1 MGASVDISVIIP
13 VYNAMPL
20 LERTLDSIFGQHTN
34 YSFEVVLVDDGST
47 DNSVDYIKSRGE
59 ENIVLL
65 QQANAGPSAARNRG
79 VENANGR
86 FCAYIDADD
95 YWIDGFIEKTVSFLD
110 ENKDCIAVSVGQRHL
125 TVSGEGIS
133 PSCINEYDQ
142 PFVVD
147 VFWSFWSNYMHVC
160 TGSVTIK
167 TDVLRQSGGQ
177 RTDLR
182 VTEDLEFWALISTY
196 GKWGFIPEVLF
207 VSDGTSLVFDKDSW
221 IKKMSVRWQNAPSVE
236 DWQKRIVD
244 RVSFNKEELPAAY
257 VKARGRIS
265 EILTYC
271 QMLSGRYALSR
282 WEAKRYADD
291 FRDGAMTRLIRIC
304 RHTQLSWWILC
315 KMLHWREYHR
325 C

>member
-1 MGASVDISVIIP
+1 MGTPVDISVIIP

-86 FCAYIDADD
+86 YCAYLDADD

-125 TVSGEGIS
+125 TVSGEGIK
-133 PSCINEYDQ
+133 PSCINDYHQSIILD
-142 PFVVD
+142 D
-147 VFWSFWSNYMHVC
+147 FWSFWSQYMHVC
-160 TGSVTIK
+160 TGSVTIR
-167 TDVLRQSGGQ
+167 TDILRQSSGQ

-221 IKKMSVRWQNAPSVE
+221 IKKMSVRWNNAPSVE
-236 DWQKRIVD
+236 EWQKRIVD
-244 RVSFNKEELPAAY
+244 RVSLNKGELPATY

-282 WEAKRYADD
+282 QEAKSYADD
-291 FRDGAMTRLIRIC
+291 FREGNMTRLIRIC
-304 RHTQLSWWILC
+304 RHTRLTWWILC
-315 KMLHWREYHR
+315 KMLRWREYHR
-325 C
+325 Y